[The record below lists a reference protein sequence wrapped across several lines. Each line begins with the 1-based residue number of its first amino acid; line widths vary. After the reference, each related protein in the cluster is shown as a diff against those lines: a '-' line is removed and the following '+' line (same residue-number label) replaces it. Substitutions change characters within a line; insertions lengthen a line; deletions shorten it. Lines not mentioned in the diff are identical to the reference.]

1 MFSKMLK
8 DLLLIDF
15 IVGVVKVNFEL
26 FMEGI
31 NEFIV
36 FLVFDEF
43 LNVRLYIDV
52 IVKLFFELV
61 KIVLVEIFLSCVF
74 VFRDDLLN
82 VVEVRFMSVDS
93 VIDIVL

>member
-52 IVKLFFELV
+52 IVKLFFEFV

-82 VVEVRFMSVDS
+82 VVEVRFKSVDS

>member
-31 NEFIV
+31 NEFVV

>member
-1 MFSKMLK
+1 MLK

-31 NEFIV
+31 NEFVV

-52 IVKLFFELV
+52 LVKLFFELV

>member
-1 MFSKMLK
+1 MLK

-31 NEFIV
+31 NEFVV